1 MRAVAKNRALHKP
14 TNYASLKMP
23 KETRNYLPKLQA
35 VKNIIANPT
44 LLGFELDPMPN
55 QPYFALVKA
64 PGHIDVIKAAQ
75 LADMPV
81 EEFRSLNPGYNRPV
95 IIQAAARQIVLPID
109 KVDEFH
115 ANLENNDDPLV
126 TWQTYTLKNNE
137 TLEKVADKFGTSV
150 ARLREVNGFN
160 GRKRVR
166 SGQMVLVPLEREA
179 GATTNLDETYN
190 NADFQASPEEYSA
203 ARTYRVRRGDTLSSI
218 ARKHHVTVAR
228 IKTVNA
234 LKSNQLRTGQQL
246 VIYGDARPSRHA
258 QRRHRHIH
266 RVSSN

>member
-1 MRAVAKNRALHKP
+1 
-14 TNYASLKMP
+14 MP

-35 VKNIIANPT
+35 MKNIVANPKS
-44 LLGFELDPMPN
+44 LGLELEAIPN
-55 QPYFALVKA
+55 QPYFAVVKA

-137 TLEKVADKFGTSV
+137 TLDKVANKFGTSV

-166 SGQMVLVPLEREA
+166 SGQMLLVPLESDGSA
-179 GATTNLDETYN
+179 TNLDETYN
-190 NADFQASPEEYSA
+190 STDFQASPEEYSA
-203 ARTYRVRRGDTLSSI
+203 ARTYRVRHGDTLSSI

-228 IKTVNA
+228 IKAVNA
-234 LKSNQLRTGQQL
+234 LKSNQLRNGQQL

-258 QRRHRHIH
+258 QRRDRHIH

>member
-1 MRAVAKNRALHKP
+1 
-14 TNYASLKMP
+14 
-23 KETRNYLPKLQA
+23 
-35 VKNIIANPT
+35 
-44 LLGFELDPMPN
+44 MPN
-55 QPYFALVKA
+55 QPYFAVVKA

-126 TWQTYTLKNNE
+126 TWQTYTLKKGE
-137 TLEKVADKFGTSV
+137 TLEKVADKFGISV

-166 SGQMVLVPLEREA
+166 RGQMLLVPLERED
-179 GATTNLDETYN
+179 G
-190 NADFQASPEEYSA
+190 
-203 ARTYRVRRGDTLSSI
+203 
-218 ARKHHVTVAR
+218 
-228 IKTVNA
+228 
-234 LKSNQLRTGQQL
+234 
-246 VIYGDARPSRHA
+246 ARPISTKPTTTPTSRL
-258 QRRHRHIH
+258 HRKNTAPHVPIACATAI
-266 RVSSN
+266 RCPASRASIT